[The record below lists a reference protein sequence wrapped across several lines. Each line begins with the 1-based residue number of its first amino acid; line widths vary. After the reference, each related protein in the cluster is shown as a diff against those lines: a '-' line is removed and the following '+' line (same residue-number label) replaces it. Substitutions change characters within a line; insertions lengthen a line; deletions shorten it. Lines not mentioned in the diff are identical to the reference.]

1 MYAIL
6 WRACKGSFS
15 GVALHLR
22 ARRRVISLWAYLFSM
37 SCQEKLMK
45 LSTKEKGLLHQNQT
59 LITNSTLKNPLP
71 YLLSNLVFHYLNYH
85 FTPFVILKF
94 KRHPSSMGYHP
105 SSSIIIQ
112 SSRKPVTFQ
121 NSSVISVGTM
131 TSIIGWL
138 PPKTT
143 NTPN

>member
-1 MYAIL
+1 
-6 WRACKGSFS
+6 
-15 GVALHLR
+15 
-22 ARRRVISLWAYLFSM
+22 
-37 SCQEKLMK
+37 MK

-94 KRHPSSMGYHP
+94 KRHPSSMRYHP
-105 SSSIIIQ
+105 SSSMGNHPSSSMGHHSSSIIIQ

-131 TSIIGWL
+131 TSIIG
-138 PPKTT
+138 
-143 NTPN
+143 